1 MCLYYLDYIYC
12 RIAHYCAASALEHWR
27 ITDGLRQSLRQ
38 QAIVASFSSAGNC
51 AENLPL
57 YAGVVLLLEVRG
69 VANGAID
76 SLAVA
81 YISFRIFHSLI
92 HLFNLNPNFRVVCL
106 GIQFIC
112 LLGLM
117 TYGIM

>member
-1 MCLYYLDYIYC
+1 MDFGDPVGNKLL
-12 RIAHYCAASALEHWR
+12 WR
-27 ITDGLRQSLRQ
+27 LFRV
-38 QAIVASFSSAGNC
+38 QANC

-69 VANGAID
+69 VANGAVD
-76 SLAVA
+76 LLAVA

-92 HLFNLNPNFRVVCL
+92 HLFDLNPNFRVVCL

-112 LLGLM
+112 LFGLM
-117 TYGIM
+117 RYGVM